1 MLLALCLYPSAQ
13 AQSKADLQRAG
24 VLVEQYFQST
34 SAGKRKRL
42 LGSLVALKLP
52 FAAYEK
58 LVGEPLRRYGRIS
71 SGNRQVRFSFLKKRS
86 SGEYSL
92 HVPSGYDPNKPA
104 PLILALHGTDGNGR
118 SYLRW
123 WSRSFGQQ
131 YLIAAPSAARQ
142 YGLGETSY
150 AYRFTLAVLADVQ
163 RIAHVDPDRIYA
175 GGTSM
180 GAHFAYQLGCHL
192 ADRFA
197 AIVPRAGSCHR
208 IVTYKYQANFRNVGI
223 YAVNGQSDHL
233 IPIKLA
239 RKGPQALKQLK
250 HDIIYR
256 ELRAGHGHYF
266 GEDAAIGRF
275 LAGRTRARYPK
286 QVSKVVRRITFKS
299 WAYWL
304 RIDKLSRNKFPI
316 GMRLKSR
323 SGQVLEQF
331 DLHREACSVEG
342 TVKGN
347 TITIKTKQISRFTLF
362 LNDQL
367 VDLNKSVRIV
377 VNGRTRYNK
386 RFTRSLKTLLTSCV
400 ERGGRDLLFSV
411 SVPLRP

>member
-1 MLLALCLYPSAQ
+1 LLLALCLYPSAQ

-58 LVGEPLRRYGRIS
+58 LVGQPLRRYGRIS

-192 ADRFA
+192 SDRFA

-223 YAVNGQSDHL
+223 YAVNGSSLRSIKPESYVSVLGASDSEPRQATAVTL
-233 IPIKLA
+233 YSPSERGFEAGSQTWDTAQGA
-239 RKGPQALKQLK
+239 RLTPGWVADVQRGAPM
-250 HDIIYR
+250 
-256 ELRAGHGHYF
+256 RAAMSAYEAVCPRGICCSACH
-266 GEDAAIGRF
+266 
-275 LAGRTRARYPK
+275 TRCWKAVP
-286 QVSKVVRRITFKS
+286 RIS
-299 WAYWL
+299 
-304 RIDKLSRNKFPI
+304 
-316 GMRLKSR
+316 
-323 SGQVLEQF
+323 SGNVAP
-331 DLHREACSVEG
+331 RVGS
-342 TVKGN
+342 
-347 TITIKTKQISRFTLF
+347 S
-362 LNDQL
+362 
-367 VDLNKSVRIV
+367 
-377 VNGRTRYNK
+377 TRP
-386 RFTRSLKTLLTSCV
+386 TTCATSC
-400 ERGGRDLLFSV
+400 S
-411 SVPLRP
+411 